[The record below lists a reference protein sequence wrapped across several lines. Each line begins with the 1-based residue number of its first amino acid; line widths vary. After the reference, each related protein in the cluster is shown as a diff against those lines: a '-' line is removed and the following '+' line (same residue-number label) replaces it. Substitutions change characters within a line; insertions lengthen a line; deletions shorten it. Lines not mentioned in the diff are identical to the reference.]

1 MILSGHQPNYWPY
14 PGLIGKIMLSD
25 CFVYVTKVQFE
36 KKSWQK
42 RNRIR
47 TKEGWN
53 YLQVPTVTKGKFD
66 QNICDVEIDNSTD
79 WREKTLKTIQLLYG
93 KAPFY
98 KDYIGFIEETYQK
111 EWTHLSDLNIHIMNF
126 LLEHLGAETK
136 IYYDKDYAF
145 QGSKTAMLVDM
156 CKQIGCDTYLS
167 NLGSS
172 AYVQIP
178 EFTQAGLHH
187 KYINYNGTSYRQVFG
202 GFEPG
207 LSILDM
213 LMNCGRDKTREI
225 LLNPAFYDFSEL
237 DREMEGGKDENIE
250 NP

>member
-25 CFVYVTKVQFE
+25 SFVYVTKVQFE

-47 TKEGWN
+47 TKEGWT
-53 YLQVPTVTKGKFD
+53 YLQVPTITKGKFD
-66 QNICDVEIDNSTD
+66 QNICDVEIDNNTD

-98 KDYIGFIEETYQK
+98 KDYEGFIQETYSK
-111 EWTHLSDLNIHIMNF
+111 EWKYLSELNIHIMNF
-126 LLEHLGAETK
+126 ILKDLGAETK
-136 IYYDKDYAF
+136 IYYDKDYDF
-145 QGSKTAMLVDM
+145 QGAKTAMLVDM
-156 CKQIGCDTYLS
+156 CKKTDCDTYLS

-178 EFTQAGLHH
+178 EFTEVGLHH
-187 KYINYNGTSYRQVFG
+187 QYINYVGTTYRQQFG

-213 LMNCGRDKTREI
+213 LMNCGREKTREI
-225 LLNPAFYDFSEL
+225 LLDKSFYEFSKL
-237 DREMEGGKDENIE
+237 DENLE
-250 NP
+250 NENG

>member
-1 MILSGHQPNYWPY
+1 MLLSGHQPNYWPY

-25 CFVYVTKVQFE
+25 SFVYVTKVQFE

-53 YLQVPTVTKGKFD
+53 YLQVPTITKGKFD
-66 QNICDVEIDNSTD
+66 QNICDVEIDNRTN
-79 WREKTLKTIQLLYG
+79 WRESTLKTIQLLYG

-98 KDYIGFIEETYQK
+98 KDYEEFLRDTYSR
-111 EWTHLSDLNIHIMNF
+111 EWTYLSDLNIHIMNF
-126 LLEHLGAETK
+126 ILEHLGSETK
-136 IYYDKDYAF
+136 IYYDKDYEFTGA
-145 QGSKTAMLVDM
+145 KTAMLVDM
-156 CKQIGCDTYLS
+156 CKKIGCNTYLS
-167 NLGSS
+167 NLGSA

-178 EFTQAGLHH
+178 EFTQVGLHH
-187 KYINYNGTSYRQVFG
+187 QYINYNPVTYKQAFY

-213 LMNCGRDKTREI
+213 LMCLGRDKTREI
-225 LLNPAFYDFSEL
+225 LLDRANYDFSEL
-237 DREMEGGKDENIE
+237 DKDLEMPEA
-250 NP
+250 

>member
-1 MILSGHQPNYWPY
+1 MILSGHQPNYWAY

-42 RNRIR
+42 RNRVR
-47 TKEGWN
+47 TKEGWT

-66 QNICDVEIDNSTD
+66 QRICDVEIDNATD
-79 WREKTLKTIQLLYG
+79 WREKTLKTIKLLYG

-98 KDYIGFIEETYQK
+98 QDYSGFIEDTYAR
-111 EWTHLSDLNIHIMNF
+111 EWKYLAELDIHIMNF

-136 IYYDKDYAF
+136 IYYDKDF
-145 QGSKTAMLVDM
+145 EFEGVKTAMLTDM
-156 CKQIGCDTYLS
+156 CKKTGCDTYLS
-167 NLGSS
+167 NLGST
-172 AYVQIP
+172 AYVRIE
-178 EFTQAGLHH
+178 EFTAAGLHH
-187 KYINYNGTSYRQVFG
+187 QYINYTGTQYRQQFA

-225 LLNPAFYDFSEL
+225 LLDRTMYEFSET
-237 DREMEGGKDENIE
+237 DRELIKADAAEEI
-250 NP
+250 

>member
-53 YLQVPTVTKGKFD
+53 YIQVPTITKGKFE
-66 QNICDVEIDNSTD
+66 QNICDVEIDNNTD

-98 KDYIGFIEETYQK
+98 KEYADFLNDFYAK
-111 EWTHLSDLNIHIMNF
+111 DWKMLSDMDIEIMNF
-126 LLEHLGAETK
+126 VLKDLDCRTK
-136 IYYDKDYAF
+136 IFYDRDYEF
-145 QGSKTAMLVDM
+145 VGNKTPMLVDM
-156 CKQIGCDTYLS
+156 CKKIGCDTYLS

-172 AYVQIP
+172 AYVQISD
-178 EFTQAGLHH
+178 FTDAGLNHQ
-187 KYINYNGTSYRQVFG
+187 YIDYKGVEYRQQFA

-207 LSILDM
+207 LSVLDM
-213 LMNCGRDKTREI
+213 LMNCGREKTKSIVLDRANYE
-225 LLNPAFYDFSEL
+225 FSEIN
-237 DREMEGGKDENIE
+237 KDMPSHE
-250 NP
+250 

>member
-25 CFVYVTKVQFE
+25 SFVYVTKVQFE

-47 TKEGWN
+47 TKEGWT
-53 YLQVPTVTKGKFD
+53 YLQVPTITKGKFD
-66 QNICDVEIDNSTD
+66 QNICDVEIDNNTD

-98 KDYIGFIEETYQK
+98 KDYEGFIQETYSK
-111 EWTHLSDLNIHIMNF
+111 EWKYLSELNIHIMNF
-126 LLEHLGAETK
+126 ILKDLGAETK
-136 IYYDKDYAF
+136 IYYDKDYDF
-145 QGSKTAMLVDM
+145 QGAKTAMLVDM
-156 CKQIGCDTYLS
+156 CKKIDCDTYLS

-178 EFTQAGLHH
+178 EFTEAGLHH
-187 KYINYNGTSYRQVFG
+187 QYINYLGTTYRQQFG

-213 LMNCGRDKTREI
+213 LMNCGREKTREI
-225 LLNPAFYDFSEL
+225 LLDRSFYEFSKL
-237 DREMEGGKDENIE
+237 DENLE
-250 NP
+250 YDNDEV

>member
-47 TKEGWN
+47 TKEGWT
-53 YLQVPTVTKGKFD
+53 YLQVPIITKGKFD
-66 QNICDVEIDNSTD
+66 QNICDVEIDNTTD
-79 WREKTLKTIQLLYG
+79 WREKTIRTIQLLYG

-98 KDYIGFIEETYQK
+98 KDYEAFLRETYSR
-111 EWTHLSDLNIHIMNF
+111 EWKYLSELNIHIMNF
-126 LLEHLGAETK
+126 ILQDLGCETK
-136 IYYDKDYAF
+136 ILYDKDYEF
-145 QGSKTAMLVDM
+145 SGNKTAMLIDM
-156 CKQIGCDTYLS
+156 CKKIDCDTYLS

-172 AYVQIP
+172 AYVQIS
-178 EFTQAGLHH
+178 EFIEADLHH
-187 KYINYNGTSYRQVFG
+187 QYINYNGITYRQQFG

-213 LMNCGRDKTREI
+213 LMNCGREKTKEI
-225 LLNPAFYDFSEL
+225 LLDRDNYSFSEL
-237 DREMEGGKDENIE
+237 DKDMEE
-250 NP
+250 

>member
-25 CFVYVTKVQFE
+25 SFVYVTKVQFE

-47 TKEGWN
+47 TKEGWT

-79 WREKTLKTIQLLYG
+79 WREKTLKSIRLLYG
-93 KAPFY
+93 KAPYFG
-98 KDYIGFIEETYQK
+98 DYIDFIEDTYSR
-111 EWTHLSDLNIHIMNF
+111 EWTYLSDLDIHIMNF
-126 LLEHLGAETK
+126 ILEHLGSDTK

-145 QGSKTAMLVDM
+145 EGTKTAMLVDM
-156 CKQIGCDTYLS
+156 CKKLDCDTYLS

-178 EFTQAGLHH
+178 EFTEAGLHH
-187 KYINYNGTSYRQVFG
+187 QYINYNGTAYRQQFG

-213 LMNCGRDKTREI
+213 LMNCGREKTREI
-225 LLNPAFYDFSEL
+225 LLNRAYYDFSAL
-237 DREMEGGKDENIE
+237 DRDLEENV
-250 NP
+250 